1 MYCEHCGAQ
10 LEEGAVF
17 CQNCGAKVEPE
28 PNRDE
33 EQTSERPRE
42 QTGRQEIPSPVK
54 QATRR
59 KKVGIW
65 KWILLAAAAAAVV
78 LAGFLLL
85 GREKDYISM
94 VQIGYLGEYTD
105 ATVQE
110 ILETYFGSD
119 DMALEWTGTEMD
131 GVPCVG
137 FHAYPEGGTL
147 NDGTTVLFQICKRK
161 VFKVADM
168 GGKDLEDMEPT
179 EIAYWLNFYYMNW
192 YVTEQAGADS
202 TGEERIPVLQE
213 LVQNRLDQ
221 VSGTAV
227 LYGASADYKGDRS
240 GLYEAAG
247 DPELIDLSAAEL
259 IDSYTNNMLTDSL
272 AEAETDSASDG
283 GEPEAGTGEY
293 PAAEPADTEPSDGKE
308 ASVTAETAP
317 ESEEDGMT
325 GQDAAAQEAETGNST
340 EKGIEEDAEEFSI
353 YGSYYADN
361 GVDATLYA
369 DVGVYTDDGRDY
381 ISLTAMSYGDRYL
394 AEFSGI
400 LNEVEENVYRAMDDT
415 GLAVIRVEFE
425 PYGMTVAL
433 EQMETEDYY
442 DFRYLEGYYR
452 KTEELNFD
460 EVG

>member
-1 MYCEHCGAQ
+1 MYCEHCGAR

-28 PNRDE
+28 PKRDG
-33 EQTSERPRE
+33 EQTSGRPRE
-42 QTGRQEIPSPVK
+42 QTGRQEIPAPVK
-54 QATRR
+54 QAPKR
-59 KKVGIW
+59 KKAGLW

-78 LAGFLLL
+78 LAGFLLF

-94 VQIGYLGEYTD
+94 VQTGYLGEYTD

-119 DMALEWTGTEMD
+119 DMTLEWTGTEMD

-168 GGKDLEDMEPT
+168 GGKDLEEMEPT

-192 YVTEQAGADS
+192 YVTEQTGADS
-202 TGEERIPVLQE
+202 TGEERIPVLRE

-227 LYGASADYKGDRS
+227 LYGAAADYKGDRS

-272 AEAETDSASDG
+272 AEPETDSTVAARD
-283 GEPEAGTGEY
+283 PEAGMEEY
-293 PAAEPADTEPSDGKE
+293 PASETADTEPPAEEE
-308 ASVTAETAP
+308 ASIAMETVP
-317 ESEEDGMT
+317 ESED
-325 GQDAAAQEAETGNST
+325 D
-340 EKGIEEDAEEFSI
+340 FSI

-361 GVDATLYA
+361 GVDVTLYA

-425 PYGMTVAL
+425 PYGMTVTL

-452 KTEELNFD
+452 KTEELNWD

>member
-1 MYCEHCGAQ
+1 MYCEHCGAR
-10 LEEGAVF
+10 LEEGAIF

-28 PNRDE
+28 PKRDG
-33 EQTSERPRE
+33 EQTSGRPRE
-42 QTGRQEIPSPVK
+42 QTGRQEIPAPVK
-54 QATRR
+54 QAPKR
-59 KKVGIW
+59 KKAGLW

-78 LAGFLLL
+78 LAGFLLF

-94 VQIGYLGEYTD
+94 VQTGYLGEYTD

-119 DMALEWTGTEMD
+119 DMTLEWTGTEMD

-168 GGKDLEDMEPT
+168 GGKDLEEMEPT

-192 YVTEQAGADS
+192 YVTDQTGADS
-202 TGEERIPVLQE
+202 TGEGRIPVLRE

-227 LYGASADYKGDRS
+227 LYGAAADYKGDRS

-272 AEAETDSASDG
+272 AEPETDSVVAASD
-283 GEPEAGTGEY
+283 PEAGMEEY
-293 PAAEPADTEPSDGKE
+293 PESETADTEPPAEEE
-308 ASVTAETAP
+308 ASIAMETVP
-317 ESEEDGMT
+317 ESED
-325 GQDAAAQEAETGNST
+325 D
-340 EKGIEEDAEEFSI
+340 FSI

-369 DVGVYTDDGRDY
+369 DVGVYTDGGRDY

-425 PYGMTVAL
+425 PYGMTVTL

-452 KTEELNFD
+452 KTEELNWD

>member
-1 MYCEHCGAQ
+1 MYCEHCGAR
-10 LEEGAVF
+10 LEEGAIF

-28 PNRDE
+28 PKRDG
-33 EQTSERPRE
+33 EQTSGRPRE
-42 QTGRQEIPSPVK
+42 QTGRQEIPAPVK
-54 QATRR
+54 QAPKR
-59 KKVGIW
+59 KKAGLW

-78 LAGFLLL
+78 LAGFLLF

-94 VQIGYLGEYTD
+94 VQTGYLGEYTD

-119 DMALEWTGTEMD
+119 DMTLEWTGTEMD

-168 GGKDLEDMEPT
+168 GGKDLEEMEPT

-192 YVTEQAGADS
+192 YVTDQTGADS
-202 TGEERIPVLQE
+202 TGEGRIPVLRE

-227 LYGASADYKGDRS
+227 LYGAAADYKGDRS

-272 AEAETDSASDG
+272 AEPETDSVVAASD
-283 GEPEAGTGEY
+283 PEAGMEEY
-293 PAAEPADTEPSDGKE
+293 PESETADTEPPAEEE
-308 ASVTAETAP
+308 ASIAMETVP
-317 ESEEDGMT
+317 ESED
-325 GQDAAAQEAETGNST
+325 D
-340 EKGIEEDAEEFSI
+340 FSI

>member
-17 CQNCGAKVEPE
+17 CQNCGAKVESE
-28 PNRDE
+28 PKRDG
-33 EQTSERPRE
+33 EQTSGRPRE
-42 QTGRQEIPSPVK
+42 QTGRQEIPAPVK
-54 QATRR
+54 QAPKQ
-59 KKVGIW
+59 KKTGLR

-85 GREKDYISM
+85 GREKDYIFM
-94 VQIGYLGEYTD
+94 VQTGYLGEYTD

-119 DMALEWTGTEMD
+119 DMTLEWTGTEMD

-168 GGKDLEDMEPT
+168 GGKDLEEMEPT

-192 YVTEQAGADS
+192 YVTDQTGADS
-202 TGEERIPVLQE
+202 TGEGRIPVLRE

-227 LYGASADYKGDRS
+227 LYGAAADYKGDRS

-272 AEAETDSASDG
+272 AEPETDSVVAASD
-283 GEPEAGTGEY
+283 PEAGMEEY
-293 PAAEPADTEPSDGKE
+293 PESETADTEPPAEEE
-308 ASVTAETAP
+308 ASIAMETVP
-317 ESEEDGMT
+317 ESED
-325 GQDAAAQEAETGNST
+325 D
-340 EKGIEEDAEEFSI
+340 FSI

-425 PYGMTVAL
+425 PYGMTVTL

-452 KTEELNFD
+452 KTEELNWD

>member
-1 MYCEHCGAQ
+1 MYCEHCGAR
-10 LEEGAVF
+10 LEEGAIF

-28 PNRDE
+28 PKRDG
-33 EQTSERPRE
+33 EQTSGRPRE
-42 QTGRQEIPSPVK
+42 QTGRQEIPAPVK
-54 QATRR
+54 QAPKQ
-59 KKVGIW
+59 KKTGLR

-85 GREKDYISM
+85 GREKDYIFM
-94 VQIGYLGEYTD
+94 VQTGYLGEYTD

-119 DMALEWTGTEMD
+119 DMTLEWTGTEMD

-168 GGKDLEDMEPT
+168 GGKDLEEMEPT

-192 YVTEQAGADS
+192 YVTDQTGADS
-202 TGEERIPVLQE
+202 TGEGRIPVLRE

-227 LYGASADYKGDRS
+227 LYGAAADYKGDRS

-272 AEAETDSASDG
+272 AEPETDSVVAASD
-283 GEPEAGTGEY
+283 PEAGMEEY
-293 PAAEPADTEPSDGKE
+293 PESETADTEPPAEEE
-308 ASVTAETAP
+308 ASIAMETVP
-317 ESEEDGMT
+317 
-325 GQDAAAQEAETGNST
+325 EAE
-340 EKGIEEDAEEFSI
+340 DDFSI

-369 DVGVYTDDGRDY
+369 DVGVYTDNGRDY

-425 PYGMTVAL
+425 PYGMTVTL
-433 EQMETEDYY
+433 EQMEREDYY

-452 KTEELNFD
+452 KTEELNWD

>member
-1 MYCEHCGAQ
+1 MYCEHCGAR
-10 LEEGAVF
+10 LEEGAIF

-28 PNRDE
+28 PKRDG
-33 EQTSERPRE
+33 EQTSGRPRE
-42 QTGRQEIPSPVK
+42 QTGRQEIPAPVK
-54 QATRR
+54 QAPKR
-59 KKVGIW
+59 KKAGLW

-78 LAGFLLL
+78 LAGFLLF

-94 VQIGYLGEYTD
+94 VQTGYLGEYTD

-119 DMALEWTGTEMD
+119 DMTLEWTGTEMD

-168 GGKDLEDMEPT
+168 GGKDLEEMEPT

-192 YVTEQAGADS
+192 YVTDQTGADS
-202 TGEERIPVLQE
+202 TGEGRIPVLRE

-227 LYGASADYKGDRS
+227 LYGAAADYKGDRS

-272 AEAETDSASDG
+272 AEPETDSVVAASD
-283 GEPEAGTGEY
+283 PEAGMEEY
-293 PAAEPADTEPSDGKE
+293 PASETADTEPPAEEE
-308 ASVTAETAP
+308 ASIAMETVP
-317 ESEEDGMT
+317 ESED
-325 GQDAAAQEAETGNST
+325 D
-340 EKGIEEDAEEFSI
+340 FSI

-369 DVGVYTDDGRDY
+369 DVGVYTDNGRDY

-400 LNEVEENVYRAMDDT
+400 LNEVEDNVYRAMDDT

-425 PYGMTVAL
+425 PYGMTVTL

-452 KTEELNFD
+452 KTEELNWD

>member
-1 MYCEHCGAQ
+1 MYCEHCGAR
-10 LEEGAVF
+10 LEEGAIF

-28 PNRDE
+28 PKRGG
-33 EQTSERPRE
+33 EQTSGRPRE
-42 QTGRQEIPSPVK
+42 QTGRQEIPAPVK
-54 QATRR
+54 QAPKR
-59 KKVGIW
+59 KKAGLW

-78 LAGFLLL
+78 LAGFLLF

-94 VQIGYLGEYTD
+94 VQTGYLGEYTD

-119 DMALEWTGTEMD
+119 DMTLEWTGTEMD

-168 GGKDLEDMEPT
+168 GGKDLEEMEPT
-179 EIAYWLNFYYMNW
+179 EIAYWMNFYYMNW
-192 YVTEQAGADS
+192 YVTDQTGADS
-202 TGEERIPVLQE
+202 TGEGRIPVLRE

-227 LYGASADYKGDRS
+227 LYGAAADYKGDRS

-272 AEAETDSASDG
+272 AEPETDSVVAASD
-283 GEPEAGTGEY
+283 PEAGMEEY
-293 PAAEPADTEPSDGKE
+293 PESETADTEPPAEEE
-308 ASVTAETAP
+308 ASIAMETVP
-317 ESEEDGMT
+317 ESED
-325 GQDAAAQEAETGNST
+325 D
-340 EKGIEEDAEEFSI
+340 FSI

-425 PYGMTVAL
+425 PYGMTVTL

-452 KTEELNFD
+452 KTEELNWD

>member
-1 MYCEHCGAQ
+1 MYCEHCGAR
-10 LEEGAVF
+10 LEEGAIF

-28 PNRDE
+28 PKRDG
-33 EQTSERPRE
+33 EQTSGRPRE
-42 QTGRQEIPSPVK
+42 QTGRQEIPAPVK
-54 QATRR
+54 QAPKR
-59 KKVGIW
+59 KKAGFW

-78 LAGFLLL
+78 LAGFLLF

-94 VQIGYLGEYTD
+94 VQTGYLGEYTD

-119 DMALEWTGTEMD
+119 DMTLEWTGTEMD

-168 GGKDLEDMEPT
+168 GGKDLEEMEPT

-192 YVTEQAGADS
+192 YVTDQTGADS
-202 TGEERIPVLQE
+202 TGEGRIPVLRE

-227 LYGASADYKGDRS
+227 LYGAAADYKGDRS

-272 AEAETDSASDG
+272 AEPETDSVVAASD
-283 GEPEAGTGEY
+283 PEAGMEEY
-293 PAAEPADTEPSDGKE
+293 PESETADTEPPAEEE
-308 ASVTAETAP
+308 ASIAMETVP
-317 ESEEDGMT
+317 ESED
-325 GQDAAAQEAETGNST
+325 D
-340 EKGIEEDAEEFSI
+340 FSI

-425 PYGMTVAL
+425 PYGMTVTL

-452 KTEELNFD
+452 KTEELNWD

>member
-1 MYCEHCGAQ
+1 MYCEHCGAR
-10 LEEGAVF
+10 LEEGAIF

-28 PNRDE
+28 PKRDG
-33 EQTSERPRE
+33 EQTSGRPRE
-42 QTGRQEIPSPVK
+42 QTGRQEIPAPVK
-54 QATRR
+54 QAPKR
-59 KKVGIW
+59 KKAGLW

-78 LAGFLLL
+78 LAGSLLF

-94 VQIGYLGEYTD
+94 VQTGYLGEYTD

-119 DMALEWTGTEMD
+119 DMTLEWTGTEMD

-168 GGKDLEDMEPT
+168 GGKDLEEMEPT
-179 EIAYWLNFYYMNW
+179 EIAYWMNFYYMNW
-192 YVTEQAGADS
+192 YVTDQTGADS
-202 TGEERIPVLQE
+202 TGGGRIPVLRE

-227 LYGASADYKGDRS
+227 LYGAAADYKGDRS

-272 AEAETDSASDG
+272 AEPETDSVVAASD
-283 GEPEAGTGEY
+283 PEAGMEEY
-293 PAAEPADTEPSDGKE
+293 PESETADTEPPAEEE
-308 ASVTAETAP
+308 ASIAMETVP
-317 ESEEDGMT
+317 ESED
-325 GQDAAAQEAETGNST
+325 D
-340 EKGIEEDAEEFSI
+340 FSI

-425 PYGMTVAL
+425 PYGMTVTL

-452 KTEELNFD
+452 KTEELNWD

>member
-1 MYCEHCGAQ
+1 MYCEHCGAR
-10 LEEGAVF
+10 LEEGAIF

-28 PNRDE
+28 PKRDG
-33 EQTSERPRE
+33 EQTSGRPRE
-42 QTGRQEIPSPVK
+42 QTGRQEIPAPVK
-54 QATRR
+54 QAPKR
-59 KKVGIW
+59 KKAGLW

-78 LAGFLLL
+78 LAGFLLF

-94 VQIGYLGEYTD
+94 VQTGYLGEYTD

-119 DMALEWTGTEMD
+119 DMTLEWTGTEMD

-168 GGKDLEDMEPT
+168 GGKDLEEMEPT

-192 YVTEQAGADS
+192 YVTEQVGADS
-202 TGEERIPVLQE
+202 TGEERIPVLRE

-227 LYGASADYKGDRS
+227 LYGAAADYKGDRS

-272 AEAETDSASDG
+272 AEPETDSVVAASD
-283 GEPEAGTGEY
+283 PEAGMEEY
-293 PAAEPADTEPSDGKE
+293 PESETADTEPPAEEE
-308 ASVTAETAP
+308 ASIAMETVP
-317 ESEEDGMT
+317 ESED
-325 GQDAAAQEAETGNST
+325 D
-340 EKGIEEDAEEFSI
+340 FSI

-425 PYGMTVAL
+425 PYGMTVTL

-452 KTEELNFD
+452 KTEELNWD

>member
-1 MYCEHCGAQ
+1 MYCEHCGAR
-10 LEEGAVF
+10 LEEGAIF

-28 PNRDE
+28 PKRDG
-33 EQTSERPRE
+33 EQTSGRPRE
-42 QTGRQEIPSPVK
+42 QTGRQEIPAPVK
-54 QATRR
+54 QAPKQ
-59 KKVGIW
+59 KKAGLW

-78 LAGFLLL
+78 LAGFLLF

-94 VQIGYLGEYTD
+94 VQTGYLGEYTD

-110 ILETYFGSD
+110 ILETYIGSD
-119 DMALEWTGTEMD
+119 DMTLEWTGTEMD

-168 GGKDLEDMEPT
+168 GGKDLEEMEPT

-192 YVTEQAGADS
+192 YVTDQTGADS
-202 TGEERIPVLQE
+202 TGEGRIPVLRE

-227 LYGASADYKGDRS
+227 LYGAAADYKGDRS

-272 AEAETDSASDG
+272 AEPETDSFVAASD
-283 GEPEAGTGEY
+283 PEAGMEEY
-293 PAAEPADTEPSDGKE
+293 PESETADTEPPAEEE
-308 ASVTAETAP
+308 ASIAMETVP
-317 ESEEDGMT
+317 ESED
-325 GQDAAAQEAETGNST
+325 D
-340 EKGIEEDAEEFSI
+340 FSI

-425 PYGMTVAL
+425 PYGMTVTL

-452 KTEELNFD
+452 KTEELNWD

>member
-28 PNRDE
+28 PKRDG
-33 EQTSERPRE
+33 EQTSGRPRE
-42 QTGRQEIPSPVK
+42 QTGRQEIPAPVK
-54 QATRR
+54 QAPKR
-59 KKVGIW
+59 KKAGLW

-78 LAGFLLL
+78 LAGFLLF

-94 VQIGYLGEYTD
+94 VQTGYLGEYTD

-119 DMALEWTGTEMD
+119 DMTLEWTGTEMD

-168 GGKDLEDMEPT
+168 GGKDLEEMEPT

-192 YVTEQAGADS
+192 YVTDQTGADS
-202 TGEERIPVLQE
+202 TGEGRIPVLRE

-227 LYGASADYKGDRS
+227 LYGAAADYKGDRS

-272 AEAETDSASDG
+272 AEPETDSVVAASD
-283 GEPEAGTGEY
+283 PEAGMEEY
-293 PAAEPADTEPSDGKE
+293 PESETADTEPPAEEE
-308 ASVTAETAP
+308 ASIAMETVP
-317 ESEEDGMT
+317 ESED
-325 GQDAAAQEAETGNST
+325 D
-340 EKGIEEDAEEFSI
+340 FSI

-425 PYGMTVAL
+425 PYGMTVTL

-452 KTEELNFD
+452 KTEELNWD